1 MKRFAVVVLAL
12 IALFACDRAASNN
25 LKYYTPPELPVTNA
39 FPIRFTRLVSPVHP
53 GGTGR
58 LEIKTEPYA
67 ECEIIVEYMSGPSEA
82 AGLIPKTADSSGRVS
97 WTWTIGTKTTPGEWP
112 VTVKATFNGFTS
124 THTEKFEVRG

>member
-1 MKRFAVVVLAL
+1 VKRFAAVVLAL
-12 IALFACDRAASNN
+12 IALFACDQAASNN
-25 LKYYTPPELPVTNA
+25 IKYYSPPDSSITNA
-39 FPIRFTRLVSPVHP
+39 FPITFTRLMSPVHA

-82 AGLIPKTADSSGRVS
+82 EGLTPKTADSSGRV
-97 WTWTIGTKTTPGEWP
+97 TWVWAIGTRTTPGEWP

-124 THTEKFEVRG
+124 THTETFEVRG